1 MASNPTNSND
11 QIDASTTLLAG
22 ELTSNVDGA
31 NSNIRG
37 WVATLRNTSNGAF
50 SEISNELEGLLSAIN
65 VGDNSQINA
74 SLRKLG
80 YLTTDA
86 ASKAEGD
93 TADKLSHLAE
103 SLVLAAGQ
111 LK

>member
-1 MASNPTNSND
+1 MVSNPTDSNA
-11 QIDASTTLLAG
+11 QIDASTQLLSG
-22 ELTSNVDGA
+22 ELTAAVDGA
-31 NSNIRG
+31 NDNIRG
-37 WVATLRNTSNGAF
+37 WVHTLNNVPNHPYAD
-50 SEISNELEGLLSAIN
+50 IAAELANLLPAIN
-65 VGDNSQINA
+65 SGDNNQINA
-74 SLRKLG
+74 CLRKLG

-86 ASKAEGD
+86 ASKAQGD